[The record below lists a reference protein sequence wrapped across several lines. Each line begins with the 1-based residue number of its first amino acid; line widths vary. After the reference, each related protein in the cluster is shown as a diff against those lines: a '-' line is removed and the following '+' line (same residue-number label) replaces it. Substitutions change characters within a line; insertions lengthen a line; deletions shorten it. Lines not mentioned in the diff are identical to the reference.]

1 MDRTQLASF
10 ETAQVIQGVPGG
22 FHFPARMTAI
32 ELGAGEL
39 ALISPIPIDDA
50 LAQRIAQLGKVSY
63 LLAPNLHHHLYL
75 GAASAR
81 YPEAAVLAPPGLAGK
96 RPELRIHGTLDRELP
111 AALRAALELIR
122 LEGAPSV
129 DEYAFFHRATGTL
142 VVTDLLFN
150 VVHPQGF
157 WAHLILQLTGC
168 HGCLAASRTWR
179 LLVKD
184 RAALGRSLQRLLE
197 LPLRTLVM
205 AHGEIV
211 QDDAHARL
219 REALRYWLPA
229 PRTLPARA

>member
-1 MDRTQLASF
+1 MDSAQLATF
-10 ETAQVIQGVPGG
+10 ETAQVIRGVPGG

-32 ELGAGEL
+32 QLGAGEL

-50 LAQRIAQLGKVSY
+50 LAQRIAQLGRVRY

-81 YPEAAVLAPPGLAGK
+81 YPEAVLLAPPGLAGK

-111 AALRAALELIR
+111 AALRGALELIR
-122 LEGAPSV
+122 LEGAPAV

-150 VVHPQGF
+150 VVRPHGF
-157 WAHLILQLTGC
+157 WAHLILWLTGC
-168 HGCLAASRTWR
+168 HGCLAATRTWR

-211 QDDAHARL
+211 RDNAHARL

-229 PRTLPARA
+229 SAPLPVRV

>member
-1 MDRTQLASF
+1 MDHAGLATF
-10 ETAQVIQGVPGG
+10 DYAQVIRGAPGG

-32 ELGAGEL
+32 QLGPGEL

-50 LAQRIAQLGKVSY
+50 LAQRIAELGKVSY

-75 GAASAR
+75 AAASAR
-81 YPEAAVLAPPGLAGK
+81 YPEAGVLAPPGLASK

-111 AALRAALELIR
+111 AALRGALEVIR
-122 LEGAPSV
+122 LEGAPGV

-142 VVTDLLFN
+142 VVTDLVFN
-150 VVHPQGF
+150 VLRPRGF
-157 WAHLILQLTGC
+157 WAHLILWLTGC
-168 HGCLAASRTWR
+168 HGRLAATRTWR
-179 LLVKD
+179 VLVKD
-184 RAALGRSLQRLLE
+184 RDAMGRSLQRLLQ

-211 QDDAHARL
+211 RDDAHARL

-229 PRTLPARA
+229 PTPLPVRA